1 MNKIDLRELGTNYT
15 VLNRQTNKTSH
26 VRVIDYLDLKA
37 AIGEFLG
44 TDYRNLSNHLEILL
58 RGFHGFIRSP
68 YDVTWYAA
76 SKDKFE
82 LADAIVQA
90 DAENN
95 DIVIVEI
102 LPDFAEE
109 LDTGFKS

>member
-1 MNKIDLRELGTNYT
+1 MNKFDLRELGTNYT
-15 VLNRQTNKTSH
+15 VLNRQTNKTSNI
-26 VRVIDYLDLKA
+26 RVIDYLDLKA
-37 AIGEFLG
+37 AIGEFVG
-44 TDYRNLSNHLEILL
+44 VEFKNLSTHAEVLL
-58 RGFHGFIRSP
+58 RGFHGFIKSP

-76 SKDKFE
+76 SKDKFD

-102 LPDFAEE
+102 LPDFEEE
-109 LDTGFKS
+109 LDTGFKT